1 MMEIAFDSQ
10 YIIAILVIGL
20 LLIGLYATIKG

>member
-10 YIIAILVIGL
+10 YIIALLAIGF